1 MQRIKNQSKIIITIL
16 MILFGLTVAQVKAHE
31 TTTAAHSK
39 SEFLTDKVIAPWY
52 QKVQAH
58 PWDDRIRVKLGDALM
73 QRARETNDLRYY
85 PLAKSAFQT
94 ALQLNSKNSAAMIGM
109 A

>member
-1 MQRIKNQSKIIITIL
+1 